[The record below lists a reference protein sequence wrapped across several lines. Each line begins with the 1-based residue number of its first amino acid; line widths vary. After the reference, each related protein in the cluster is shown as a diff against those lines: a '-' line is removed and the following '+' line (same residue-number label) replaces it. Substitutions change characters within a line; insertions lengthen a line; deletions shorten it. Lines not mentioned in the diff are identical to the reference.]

1 MTNGNGNIILKYDK
15 NNKSEKM
22 NKLNPDF
29 KNEILPKILLK
40 IKGEVGANSYDDFYQ
55 RILYCCSYIQL
66 HIDIL
71 PEKYILNNYN
81 KLFIELI
88 KDTEANVHVLRNNI
102 LNQLNIIIKGSAK
115 TNLIISST
123 YNKIK
128 NIEKLKCIQYLYN
141 KIELPS
147 KFEIEYSIHKLI
159 KNINYIENSQN
170 LPLNKLNEIFPDLIK
185 MEDIDDLIDFQ
196 EKVGVDKALDNFFVN
211 LKKIVKKENILKK
224 YSLEEIQTICC
235 NLVDFIFNK
244 LYQKI
249 FPKKK
254 SKLDEKFYKKCL
266 RLQFIKPENLMKD
279 KNMINESLCEEC
291 LKYINEIDKK
301 ITPVDKINCIGK
313 AFSILQNSIKFS
325 SGSKELGVDD
335 TIKPLIYVLIK
346 AKPENI
352 FSNYNYCR
360 IYLDKDLSKRS
371 YGALLTQIGLIIKI
385 IKDMKYNELIDV
397 TEEQFGFDEE

>member
-1 MTNGNGNIILKYDK
+1 M
-15 NNKSEKM
+15 
-22 NKLNPDF
+22 
-29 KNEILPKILLK
+29 
-40 IKGEVGANSYDDFYQ
+40 
-55 RILYCCSYIQL
+55 
-66 HIDIL
+66 
-71 PEKYILNNYN
+71 
-81 KLFIELI
+81 
-88 KDTEANVHVLRNNI
+88 
-102 LNQLNIIIKGSAK
+102 
-115 TNLIISST
+115 
-123 YNKIK
+123 
-128 NIEKLKCIQYLYN
+128 
-141 KIELPS
+141 
-147 KFEIEYSIHKLI
+147 
-159 KNINYIENSQN
+159 
-170 LPLNKLNEIFPDLIK
+170 
-185 MEDIDDLIDFQ
+185 
-196 EKVGVDKALDNFFVN
+196 
-211 LKKIVKKENILKK
+211 
-224 YSLEEIQTICC
+224 EEIQTICC